1 MAIIWQTTVSVVH
14 SSVFFVLLNAG
25 PQHWTSCDSICHTIY
40 TVFNYIH
47 TLYSFTLHSTA
58 LYYTLVRYIACTLPH
73 FITLCAFHCVILHFT
88 PLYTLFYTISPYIT
102 FKCTNYCST
111 TQSTLSFSIEPQIL
125 DYQTQQMKLFPAIST
140 AYAMMFAGAALRK
153 IYYDILAAVERGD
166 TSRLAEVCRSKT
178 E

>member
-1 MAIIWQTTVSVVH
+1 M
-14 SSVFFVLLNAG
+14 
-25 PQHWTSCDSICHTIY
+25 
-40 TVFNYIH
+40 
-47 TLYSFTLHSTA
+47 LYSFTLHLTA

-73 FITLCAFHCVILHFT
+73 FITLCAFHYVILHVT
-88 PLYTLFYTISPYIT
+88 SLSPYIA

-153 IYYDILAAVERGD
+153 IYYDILAAVDRGD

-178 E
+178 EYLV